1 MSPSPVGPFSQR
13 CSLHADLSKDAVPDG
28 YGYVVVILPR
38 KARYVEP
45 GGFHT
50 HIIY

>member
-1 MSPSPVGPFSQR
+1 MSPSPVASFSQS
-13 CSLHADLSKDAVPDG
+13 CSPHADLSKDAVPDV
-28 YGYVVVILPR
+28 YGFVVVILPR

-50 HIIY
+50 HVIY